1 MTQIVDYICSL
12 IEEQTNNEIKPV
24 IGSLP
29 PIGGVAIQQS
39 SGNVSAPYFP
49 RTQAIR
55 ETYVVNSKAE
65 SQNVALQMLERV
77 HKILTK
83 RTAYDTTSEW
93 QIITIRTL
101 NTPDFLGQENNE
113 SYLYGSSIE
122 VTYFDRMKAEN
133 GE

>member
-1 MTQIVDYICSL
+1 MTQIIDYICNL
-12 IEEQTNNEIKPV
+12 IEEQTQNEIKPV

-29 PIGGVAIQQS
+29 PVGGVAIQQS

-55 ETYVVNSKAE
+55 ETYVVNSKSE
-65 SQNVALQMLERV
+65 SQHEALQMLERV

-83 RTAYDTTSEW
+83 RTAYDTTNEW

-113 SYLYGSSIE
+113 CYLFGSSIE
-122 VTYFDRMKAEN
+122 VTYFDRMKANN